1 MASWQLM
8 RRVLDLADKTAET
21 LGPFIAGDR
30 PDDPIRGPYH
40 DYTRWVC
47 DSYANIP
54 GWATGLVGLGSAS
67 WLGLERSIGQTCR
80 PYLGD
85 GAPTPDPEWT
95 GGQCDTKYWVNIASK
110 QVNSIIGSVG
120 TGTCSGIKDIAL
132 TVSVH
137 GPIGAIR
144 TTNVVAC
151 LGGVIGGADTGISLF
166 CHGKTNANPNG
177 TGTVYS
183 RTTNPTWVQVTTGVG
198 YANPS
203 IVSVSRKDGL
213 ADDCGSLNP
222 TRPRKSP
229 TAPPDPGPNPPGGG
243 QPPTWSPRGP
253 VFHPGPIESP
263 YDEPDSPV
271 PPIDPWNPRGGG
283 PDDPFYGP
291 DHPKPGDPG
300 EPGNSEETTDGGE
313 VDGEVPDGHELVSLL
328 VEVTHSPN
336 GANKYSG
343 VYYRAVCWV
352 FMGNEEGLDMDYA
365 GSMMGDHQLVLA
377 ETSGLTHWR
386 VKANLGYSVRVT
398 PFSREVESS

>member
-1 MASWQLM
+1 MADWRLM

-30 PDDPIRGPYH
+30 PDDPILGPYH

-54 GWATGLVGLGSAS
+54 AWATGLVGTGAAS

-80 PYLGD
+80 PYLGSN
-85 GAPTPDPEWT
+85 APGPDVPFT
-95 GGQCDTKYWVNIASK
+95 GGQCPVLYTVTVTGNFPGAP
-110 QVNSIIGSVG
+110 GGVG
-120 TGTCSGIKDIAL
+120 TATRVGLGPVEGVCWGSAT
-132 TVSVH
+132 VH
-137 GPIGAIR
+137 GTHPVGVRFATGCVTGGSGYGSTYTANLPSLHI
-144 TTNVVAC
+144 TNIVRNDGQPDNC
-151 LGGVIGGADTGISLF
+151 GNL
-166 CHGKTNANPNG
+166 
-177 TGTVYS
+177 
-183 RTTNPTWVQVTTGVG
+183 RPTQ
-198 YANPS
+198 
-203 IVSVSRKDGL
+203 
-213 ADDCGSLNP
+213 P
-222 TRPRKSP
+222 TRKPG
-229 TAPPDPGPNPPGGG
+229 APPDPGPNPPGGG

-253 VFHPGPIESP
+253 VFHPGPIKSP